1 MFIDIILIV
10 LVLVAVIFDIRE
22 RRIPNQVIIIG
33 LILAFLNHLLQGDYT
48 GLILSLKG
56 LALGLGLLLFPYFL
70 GGFGAGDVKLLGM
83 VGALKGCTFVFN
95 TFLWMAV
102 IGGIIA
108 IIILMRRHLLKETVT
123 RIVRGLFLSRLG
135 AANFFDSVNK
145 EELSIYYPYGV
156 AIGLGVVAS
165 YFKGWW

>member
-1 MFIDIILIV
+1 MFVDIILIG
-10 LVLVAVIFDIRE
+10 LVLVAVIFDIKE

-33 LILAFLNHLLQGDYT
+33 LLAAFLNHLLRGDYT
-48 GLILSLKG
+48 GLILSLQG
-56 LALGLGLLLFPYFL
+56 LAFGTGLLLIPYLL

-83 VGALKGCTFVFN
+83 IGALKGAAFVFN

-108 IIILMRRHLLKETVT
+108 VIILVRRHLFIETVT
-123 RIVRGLFLSRLG
+123 RLIRGLFLSRLG
-135 AANFFDSVNK
+135 AAKFFDSVNK
-145 EELSIYYPYGV
+145 EELSVYYPYGV
-156 AIGLGVVAS
+156 AIGLGVAAT